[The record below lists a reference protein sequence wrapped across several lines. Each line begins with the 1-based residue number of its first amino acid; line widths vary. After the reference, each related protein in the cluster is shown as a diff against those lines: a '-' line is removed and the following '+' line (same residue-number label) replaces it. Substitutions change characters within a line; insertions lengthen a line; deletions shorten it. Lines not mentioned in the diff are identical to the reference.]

1 MTIFKPLKIW
11 VKTADK
17 KFFIIKHRER
27 GNNTAAK
34 KTKTSRHRFVQKAPT
49 FNFQPLIKSF
59 ETLKQVKNGKQ
70 KVVGLVLKTEASGK
84 NGQLFNFFYEVSDGS

>member
-1 MTIFKPLKIW
+1 MKIFKPLKIW
-11 VKTADK
+11 IKTADK

-34 KTKTSRHRFVQKAPT
+34 KKTSRHRFIQKAPT
-49 FNFQPLIKSF
+49 FNFQPVIKSF

-84 NGQLFNFFYEVSDGS
+84 NGQLFN